1 MPLRAQ
7 RASPGTVAVHRKG
20 FQFPTVNVRSTQNEG
35 KLEQFKK
42 SVEMKVISMNWT
54 SPYTRPFG
62 RFKMRW
68 LDDAGKNHGLRWSD
82 LTLTG
87 QWKPL

>member
-7 RASPGTVAVHRKG
+7 RASPGTVAVHPNG
-20 FQFPTVNVRSTQNEG
+20 FQVPTGNVRSIQNEG

-42 SVEMKVISMNWT
+42 SLKTEVISKNST

-62 RFKMRW
+62 RSLQDEMDR
-68 LDDAGKNHGLRWSD
+68 
-82 LTLTG
+82 
-87 QWKPL
+87 

>member
-7 RASPGTVAVHRKG
+7 RASPATVAVHPNG
-20 FQFPTVNVRSTQNEG
+20 FQVPTVNVGSIQNEG

-42 SVEMKVISMNWT
+42 LLETEAISMNST

-62 RFKMRW
+62 RFRMEW
-68 LDDAGKNHGLRWSD
+68 IDDAGQNHGLRWSD
-82 LTLTG
+82 PTLTG